1 MTQIK
6 TERSMPS
13 LRLYL
18 TSPPH
23 HRTVSPRAQAQGNH
37 CSEMQTT
44 QLKVTQALKH
54 FPPKLPIP
62 PAPQSLPTGFSEWKS
77 QTPLTRHSPH
87 PGTRAPGWV
96 FSRGQMRVP
105 GFRPLLY
112 PQVAGVPGSAASSAE
127 LALSTPGAGAAPR
140 PQRPAAAGAR
150 GSRPPGIPAP
160 PRAPLGAPGRP
171 HGPAP
176 PHGDTHP
183 CGVGRASAGAPL
195 PSAPPGA
202 RVAAAARWGY
212 TEPQDAPAPG

>member
-1 MTQIK
+1 
-6 TERSMPS
+6 MPS

-62 PAPQSLPTGFSEWKS
+62 PAPQSLPIGFSEWKS
-77 QTPLTRHSPH
+77 QTPLTRHFPH
-87 PGTRAPGWV
+87 PGTWAPGWV

-112 PQVAGVPGSAASSAE
+112 PKRLE
-127 LALSTPGAGAAPR
+127 FRLSCLLGGAGALHARGRGCPTPAAAR
-140 PQRPAAAGAR
+140 CSRSEGLPAARHPRPAAR
-150 GSRPPGIPAP
+150 SPPGSRAP
-160 PRAPLGAPGRP
+160 TRSR
-171 HGPAP
+171 GPAP
-176 PHGDTHP
+176 AHGDTHP
-183 CGVGRASAGAPL
+183 RGVSRASAGAPL